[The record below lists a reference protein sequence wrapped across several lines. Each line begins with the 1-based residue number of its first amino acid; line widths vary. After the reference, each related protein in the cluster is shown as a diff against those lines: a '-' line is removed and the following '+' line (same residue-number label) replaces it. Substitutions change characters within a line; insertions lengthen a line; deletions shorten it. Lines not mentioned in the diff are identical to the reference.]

1 MGLFYKQKHLNH
13 SSKLLNVIRNEVD
26 KVGERKTNQP
36 VTLSF
41 QCDQNYIHHF
51 LNNFICMLGNVVR
64 IEKKNMEL
72 HNDSFVCYHKYDNVK
87 SKIYLNQLGHI
98 KMYNPN

>member
-64 IEKKNMEL
+64 IEKKTWNSIMIVLCVIINM
-72 HNDSFVCYHKYDNVK
+72 
-87 SKIYLNQLGHI
+87 I
-98 KMYNPN
+98 M